1 MKNLFHPSR
10 VYPSRLHTCMEA
22 YFGFL
27 LTLFFFLWGI
37 DVGARIKSSC

>member
-10 VYPSRLHTCMEA
+10 VYPSRLHTCMVA

-27 LTLFFFLWGI
+27 PTLLFFLCGMEVFLF
-37 DVGARIKSSC
+37 